1 MTSKSRVEQNRG
13 HKPVWQGSKSSQ
25 MSYETLRADVSITTS
40 EMIGTKEKKRQK
52 ELYENT
58 ILV

>member
-1 MTSKSRVEQNRG
+1 MTSKSTVEQSKG
-13 HKPVWQGSKSSQ
+13 QKPVWQGSKSSQ
-25 MSYETLRADVSITTS
+25 MFSETSGADVSITTT

-52 ELYENT
+52 ELYEYT